1 MSYNPQTV
9 AAAIATLGDRA
20 MTEQNV
26 TYSDSDALGRI
37 MVETEDLVA
46 RQLARAGM
54 ALIEARELAAQAAV
68 MTGRETDESNALAD
82 LAYTNRHAEVPE
94 PAAQAPHEEIAI
106 TVAAGAQ
113 TDEVVEP
120 ASGAAL
126 IETHVTG
133 APAASVEV
141 ASAPTPARRQAF
153 AVPSRVAP
161 EPKQRRHTVVMKK
174 VHEVFAGVDASEAA
188 FNFELPMVNWS
199 DPHPKV
205 PTLDAAYAF
214 DPADLHTILYAIAE
228 NSSLNLVGPHGCGKT
243 QAVAQVAAR
252 LNFPLITLPMDG
264 QMSRNHMIGQEKLR
278 VTEFGTESYFSE
290 GELTQA
296 LAEPGFILF
305 DEVDRAVSDL
315 QYACHSVYLGEG
327 LKLLEDAGRYIPQ
340 HRYNRVFATANTKGR
355 GSMDGMYQAAEEMSE
370 ATRDRWSL
378 WVDMDY
384 PEADADHAV
393 LMRKNPALLDEH
405 ATIISG
411 IAAEI
416 RTAYKLS
423 KLSQTCSMRNQLEV
437 AKKCVFLCRGERDDV
452 RRRKA
457 LRHAFERVILGRAS
471 PEDKIAIENFIKIK
485 MPDAFT
491 GASFF

>member
-1 MSYNPQTV
+1 MTYNPQTV

-20 MTEQNV
+20 MLEQNV

-37 MVETEDLVA
+37 MVEAEDLVA
-46 RQLARAGM
+46 RQLARTGM
-54 ALIEARELAAQAAV
+54 ALIEARKLAEQAAV
-68 MTGRETDESNALAD
+68 MTGRETDDSNDLAD
-82 LAYTNRHAEVPE
+82 AAFRNRHAEVPTHAAGE
-94 PAAQAPHEEIAI
+94 PATQEEA
-106 TVAAGAQ
+106 VADVGSPAGAPSSP
-113 TDEVVEP
+113 VP
-120 ASGAAL
+120 
-126 IETHVTG
+126 
-133 APAASVEV
+133 APAALVDAVAAASDTPAVEV
-141 ASAPTPARRQAF
+141 VAAPAMRPA
-153 AVPSRVAP
+153 AVVATRVPPAP
-161 EPKQRRHTVVMKK
+161 KVRKYNVVMKK
-174 VHEVFAGVDASEAA
+174 VHEVFAGIDASEAA
-188 FNFELPMVNWS
+188 FDFELPMVNWQ

-214 DPADLHTILYAIAE
+214 DSADLHTILYAIAE

-315 QYACHSVYLGEG
+315 QYACHSVYLGDG
-327 LKLLEDAGRYIPQ
+327 LKLLEDAGRYVPQ

-378 WVDMDY
+378 WVEMDY
-384 PEADADHAV
+384 PEAAADHGV
-393 LMRKNPALLDEH
+393 LMRKNPDLLDEH
-405 ATIISG
+405 ATIISD
-411 IAAEI
+411 IAA
-416 RTAYKLS
+416 
-423 KLSQTCSMRNQLEV
+423 
-437 AKKCVFLCRGERDDV
+437 
-452 RRRKA
+452 
-457 LRHAFERVILGRAS
+457 
-471 PEDKIAIENFIKIK
+471 
-485 MPDAFT
+485 
-491 GASFF
+491 